1 MSKQLEQTSR
11 KSLRYRGNECLNCGH
26 PLEISD
32 RYCSYCGQ
40 LNSTKKLS
48 LQDYFGEFII
58 SIVNYDSRFR
68 YTVKD
73 LLFKP
78 GVITRNF
85 TSGKR
90 MRYANPFRFFLS
102 VSIIYF
108 LLSGFLDFIQI
119 ADAESEENPSLQN
132 IFNFQDDDDQAE
144 IPLDSIN
151 YYKILALNTKDK
163 DSLEQLPLIYRRESS
178 LDTLNFVSRTA
189 FKLKMFHIFSL
200 QTKVENSYQ
209 ALDSLEYSK
218 SKLNVWLYDRE
229 KGLKRIQENPVAFG
243 QYLAKKIPVFL
254 FFLAPLFACFFLL
267 LYYKSQSV
275 RFHKNK
281 LRNTSGKK
289 LQALFKTPYIG
300 SFCLYC
306 LASLRSVFVVKRSYN
321 YMEHVIFIFHIFTF
335 LFLVL
340 LLLLVPEFLMGRSL
354 LSGLFISFVAPFY
367 FYKALRNFYQESRL
381 RTLMKFFILN
391 IVFLMLGI
399 LTGSVFFFLTA
410 ALY

>member
-1 MSKQLEQTSR
+1 
-11 KSLRYRGNECLNCGH
+11 
-26 PLEISD
+26 
-32 RYCSYCGQ
+32 
-40 LNSTKKLS
+40 
-48 LQDYFGEFII
+48 
-58 SIVNYDSRFR
+58 
-68 YTVKD
+68 
-73 LLFKP
+73 
-78 GVITRNF
+78 
-85 TSGKR
+85 

-151 YYKILALNTKDK
+151 YYKTLALNTKDK

-200 QTKVENSYQ
+200 QTKVENPYQ

-267 LYYKSQSV
+267 LYYKSESV

-281 LRNTSGKK
+281 LRVTSRKK
-289 LQALFKTPYIG
+289 LQSLFKTPYIG
-300 SFCLYC
+300 GFCLYC
-306 LASLRSVFVVKRSYN
+306 LATLRSVFVVKRSYN

-340 LLLLVPEFLMGRSL
+340 LLLLVPEFLMGSSL

>member
-267 LYYKSQSV
+267 LYYNSESV

-281 LRNTSGKK
+281 LRVTSRKK
-289 LQALFKTPYIG
+289 LQSLFKTPYIG
-300 SFCLYC
+300 GFCLYC
-306 LASLRSVFVVKRSYN
+306 LATLRSVFVVKRNYN

-340 LLLLVPEFLMGRSL
+340 LLLLVPEFLMGSSL

>member
-1 MSKQLEQTSR
+1 M
-11 KSLRYRGNECLNCGH
+11 RYRGNECLNCGH

-267 LYYKSQSV
+267 LYYNSESV

-281 LRNTSGKK
+281 LRVTSRKK
-289 LQALFKTPYIG
+289 LQSLFKTPYIG
-300 SFCLYC
+300 GFCLYC
-306 LASLRSVFVVKRSYN
+306 LATLRSVFVVKRNYN

-340 LLLLVPEFLMGRSL
+340 LLLLVPEFLMGSSL

>member
-1 MSKQLEQTSR
+1 VSKQLEQTSR

-267 LYYKSQSV
+267 LYYNSESV

-281 LRNTSGKK
+281 LRVTSRKK
-289 LQALFKTPYIG
+289 LQSLFKTPYIG
-300 SFCLYC
+300 GFCLYC
-306 LASLRSVFVVKRSYN
+306 LATLRSVFVVKRNYN

-340 LLLLVPEFLMGRSL
+340 LLLLVPEFLMGSSL

>member
-1 MSKQLEQTSR
+1 MNDKLEQSSR
-11 KSLRYRGNECLNCGH
+11 KSLSYRSNECLNCGH
-26 PLEISD
+26 PLELSD

-40 LNSTKKLS
+40 LNSTKRLS
-48 LQDYFGEFII
+48 LGDYINEFII

-108 LLSGFLDFIQI
+108 LISGFIDFMQI
-119 ADAESEENPSLQN
+119 NEVESENNSSFQDL
-132 IFNFQDDDDQAE
+132 FNFQKDKDKPE
-144 IPLDSIN
+144 IALDSIA
-151 YYKILALNTKDK
+151 YYKDLALKTKNQ
-163 DSLEQLPLIYRRESS
+163 DSLERLPFVYAHEQS
-178 LDTLNFVSRTA
+178 LDTTNFFERSF
-189 FKLKMFHIFSL
+189 FKFKMFQAFSL
-200 QTKVENSYQ
+200 QTQIKNPYQ

-218 SKLNVWLYDRE
+218 SRFNIWLYERE
-229 KGLKRIQENPVAFG
+229 NGFERIQENPVEFG
-243 QYLAKKIPVFL
+243 QYLAEKIPVFL
-254 FFLAPLFACFFLL
+254 FFLAPIFACFFLL
-267 LYYKSQSV
+267 LYFKRYSFKHIKEELKNTNHKVFSWLYKI
-275 RFHKNK
+275 
-281 LRNTSGKK
+281 
-289 LQALFKTPYIG
+289 PYLG
-300 SFCLYC
+300 PFCLNLIAC
-306 LASLRSVFVVKRSYN
+306 FRKFFVVKRKYN

-340 LLLLVPEFLMGRSL
+340 LILLIPEFLIGSEV
-354 LSGLFISFVAPFY
+354 LSGIFILVIAPFY

-381 RTLMKFFILN
+381 RTIFKFFILN
-391 IVFLMLGI
+391 NVFLLLGLI
-399 LTGSVFFFLTA
+399 VGSVFFMLTA

>member
-151 YYKILALNTKDK
+151 YYKTLALNTKDK

-200 QTKVENSYQ
+200 QTKVENPYQ

-267 LYYKSQSV
+267 LYYKSESV

-281 LRNTSGKK
+281 LRVTSRKK
-289 LQALFKTPYIG
+289 LQSLFKTPYIG
-300 SFCLYC
+300 GFCLYC
-306 LASLRSVFVVKRSYN
+306 LATLRSVFVVKRSYN

-340 LLLLVPEFLMGRSL
+340 LLLLVPEFLMGSSL

>member
-1 MSKQLEQTSR
+1 M
-11 KSLRYRGNECLNCGH
+11 RYRGNECLNCGH

-144 IPLDSIN
+144 IPLDSIT
-151 YYKILALNTKDK
+151 YYKMLALNTKDK

-200 QTKVENSYQ
+200 QTKVENPYQ

-267 LYYKSQSV
+267 LYYKSESF

-281 LRNTSGKK
+281 LRATSRKK
-289 LQALFKTPYIG
+289 LQSLFKTPYIG
-300 SFCLYC
+300 GFCLYC
-306 LASLRSVFVVKRSYN
+306 LASLRSVFVVKRNYN

-340 LLLLVPEFLMGRSL
+340 LLLLVPEFLMGSSL

>member
-1 MSKQLEQTSR
+1 
-11 KSLRYRGNECLNCGH
+11 LRYRGNECLNCGH

-267 LYYKSQSV
+267 LYYNSESV

-281 LRNTSGKK
+281 LRVTSRKK
-289 LQALFKTPYIG
+289 LQSLFKTPYIG
-300 SFCLYC
+300 GFCLYC
-306 LASLRSVFVVKRSYN
+306 LATLRSVFVVKRNYN

-340 LLLLVPEFLMGRSL
+340 LLLLVPEFLMGSSL

>member
-1 MSKQLEQTSR
+1 M
-11 KSLRYRGNECLNCGH
+11 RYRGNECLNCGH

-151 YYKILALNTKDK
+151 YYKTLALNTKDK

-200 QTKVENSYQ
+200 QTKVENPYQ

-267 LYYKSQSV
+267 LYYKSESV

-281 LRNTSGKK
+281 LRATSRKK
-289 LQALFKTPYIG
+289 LQSLFKTPYIG
-300 SFCLYC
+300 GFCLYC
-306 LASLRSVFVVKRSYN
+306 LASLRSVFVVRRSYN

-340 LLLLVPEFLMGRSL
+340 LLLLVPEFLMGSSL

>member
-1 MSKQLEQTSR
+1 
-11 KSLRYRGNECLNCGH
+11 
-26 PLEISD
+26 
-32 RYCSYCGQ
+32 
-40 LNSTKKLS
+40 
-48 LQDYFGEFII
+48 
-58 SIVNYDSRFR
+58 
-68 YTVKD
+68 
-73 LLFKP
+73 
-78 GVITRNF
+78 
-85 TSGKR
+85 

-267 LYYKSQSV
+267 LYYNSESV
-275 RFHKNK
+275 RFHKKNYE
-281 LRNTSGKK
+281 SHP
-289 LQALFKTPYIG
+289 A
-300 SFCLYC
+300 
-306 LASLRSVFVVKRSYN
+306 RSYSP
-321 YMEHVIFIFHIFTF
+321 YLKH
-335 LFLVL
+335 
-340 LLLLVPEFLMGRSL
+340 
-354 LSGLFISFVAPFY
+354 
-367 FYKALRNFYQESRL
+367 
-381 RTLMKFFILN
+381 
-391 IVFLMLGI
+391 
-399 LTGSVFFFLTA
+399 LT
-410 ALY
+410 

>member
-1 MSKQLEQTSR
+1 M
-11 KSLRYRGNECLNCGH
+11 RYRGNECLNCGH

-151 YYKILALNTKDK
+151 YYKTLALNTKDK

-200 QTKVENSYQ
+200 QTKVENPYQ

-267 LYYKSQSV
+267 LYYKSESV
-275 RFHKNK
+275 RFRKNK
-281 LRNTSGKK
+281 LRTTSGNK
-289 LQALFKTPYIG
+289 LQSLFKTPYIG
-300 SFCLYC
+300 GFCLYC
-306 LASLRSVFVVKRSYN
+306 LAALRSVFVVKRSYN

-340 LLLLVPEFLMGRSL
+340 LLLLVPEFLMGSSL

>member
-1 MSKQLEQTSR
+1 M
-11 KSLRYRGNECLNCGH
+11 RYRGNECLNCGH

-144 IPLDSIN
+144 IPLDSIT
-151 YYKILALNTKDK
+151 YYKMLALNTKDK

-200 QTKVENSYQ
+200 QTKVENPYQ

-267 LYYKSQSV
+267 LYYKSESV

-340 LLLLVPEFLMGRSL
+340 LLLLVPEFLMGSSL

-399 LTGSVFFFLTA
+399 LTGSIFFFLTA

>member
-1 MSKQLEQTSR
+1 VSKQLEQTSR

-151 YYKILALNTKDK
+151 YYKTLALNTKDK

-200 QTKVENSYQ
+200 QTKVENPYQ

-267 LYYKSQSV
+267 LYYKSESV

-281 LRNTSGKK
+281 LRVTSRKK
-289 LQALFKTPYIG
+289 LQSLFKTPYIG
-300 SFCLYC
+300 GFCLYC
-306 LASLRSVFVVKRSYN
+306 LATLRSVFVVKRSYN

-340 LLLLVPEFLMGRSL
+340 LLLLVPEFLMGSSL

>member
-200 QTKVENSYQ
+200 QTKVENPYQ

-340 LLLLVPEFLMGRSL
+340 LLLLVPEFLMGSSL

>member
-1 MSKQLEQTSR
+1 M
-11 KSLRYRGNECLNCGH
+11 RYRGNECLNCGH

-267 LYYKSQSV
+267 LYYKSESV

-281 LRNTSGKK
+281 LRATSRKK
-289 LQALFKTPYIG
+289 LQSLFKTPYIG
-300 SFCLYC
+300 GFCLYC

-340 LLLLVPEFLMGRSL
+340 LLLLVPEFLMGSSL

>member
-1 MSKQLEQTSR
+1 M
-11 KSLRYRGNECLNCGH
+11 RYRGNECLNCGH

-267 LYYKSQSV
+267 LYYKSESV

-281 LRNTSGKK
+281 LRTTSSKK
-289 LQALFKTPYIG
+289 LQSLFKTPYIG

-340 LLLLVPEFLMGRSL
+340 LLLLVPEFLMGSSL

>member
-1 MSKQLEQTSR
+1 M
-11 KSLRYRGNECLNCGH
+11 RYRGNECLNCGH

-151 YYKILALNTKDK
+151 YYKKLALNTKDK

-200 QTKVENSYQ
+200 QTKVENPYQ

-267 LYYKSQSV
+267 LYYKSESV
-275 RFHKNK
+275 RFHQNK

-340 LLLLVPEFLMGRSL
+340 LLLLVPEFLMGSSL

>member
-144 IPLDSIN
+144 IPLDSIT
-151 YYKILALNTKDK
+151 YYKMLALNTKDK

-200 QTKVENSYQ
+200 QTKVENPYQ

-267 LYYKSQSV
+267 LYYKSESV

-340 LLLLVPEFLMGRSL
+340 LLLLVPEFLMGSSL

-399 LTGSVFFFLTA
+399 LTGSIFFFLTA

>member
-1 MSKQLEQTSR
+1 MGKQLEQTSR

-151 YYKILALNTKDK
+151 YYKTLALNTKDK

-200 QTKVENSYQ
+200 QTKVENPYQ

-267 LYYKSQSV
+267 LYYKSESV

-281 LRNTSGKK
+281 LRATSRKK
-289 LQALFKTPYIG
+289 LQSLFKTPYIG
-300 SFCLYC
+300 GFCLYC
-306 LASLRSVFVVKRSYN
+306 LASLRSVFVVRRSYN

-340 LLLLVPEFLMGRSL
+340 LLLLVPEFLMGSSL

>member
-1 MSKQLEQTSR
+1 
-11 KSLRYRGNECLNCGH
+11 LRYRGNECLNCGH

-151 YYKILALNTKDK
+151 YYKTLALNTKDK

-200 QTKVENSYQ
+200 QTKVENPYQ

-267 LYYKSQSV
+267 LYYKSESV

-281 LRNTSGKK
+281 LRVTSRKK
-289 LQALFKTPYIG
+289 LQSLFKTPYIG
-300 SFCLYC
+300 GFCLYC
-306 LASLRSVFVVKRSYN
+306 LATLRSVFVVKRSYN

-340 LLLLVPEFLMGRSL
+340 LLLLVPEFLMGSSL

>member
-1 MSKQLEQTSR
+1 M
-11 KSLRYRGNECLNCGH
+11 RYRGNECLNCGH

-151 YYKILALNTKDK
+151 YYKTLALNTKDK

-200 QTKVENSYQ
+200 QTKVENPYQ

-267 LYYKSQSV
+267 LYYKSESV

-281 LRNTSGKK
+281 LRVTSRKK
-289 LQALFKTPYIG
+289 LQSLFKTPYIG
-300 SFCLYC
+300 GFCLYC
-306 LASLRSVFVVKRSYN
+306 LATLRSVFVVKRSYN

-340 LLLLVPEFLMGRSL
+340 LLLLVPEFLMGSSL